1 MRREPSRPRPLLR
14 YDILMIIQL
23 IPANE
28 YQRTR
33 WKNGLGWTREI
44 VRYPASAKEWLWRL
58 SIAEVDKDGA
68 FSAFDNIDRELVLLS
83 GEGMHLNFSDGES
96 LTLNPPHDKY
106 RFAGE
111 RELTAELINGPT
123 QDFNIMWRRDC
134 YETHVL
140 HRPLVGPMVFF
151 SEKNVT
157 WAIYMLSGIA
167 QFKDQPYPMRLQ
179 QGDSALLLPDDNGGR
194 LILDGGGEVLL
205 VKLHET

>member
-1 MRREPSRPRPLLR
+1 MH
-14 YDILMIIQL
+14 IQL

-44 VRYPASAKEWLWRL
+44 TRYPVDADNWQWRL
-58 SIAEVDKDGA
+58 SIAEVDKDGP
-68 FSAFDNIDRELVLLS
+68 FSAFENIDRELVLLA
-83 GEGMHLNFSDGES
+83 GEGMRLNFADGES
-96 LTLNPPHDKY
+96 VTLHPPHGKHC
-106 RFAGE
+106 FAGE
-111 RELTAELINGPT
+111 RELNAELIDGPT
-123 QDFNIMWRRDC
+123 QDYNLMWQRDH
-134 YETHVL
+134 YDAQLL

-167 QFKDQPYPMRLQ
+167 QFKDQPQLVRMQ
-179 QGDSALLLPDDNGGR
+179 QGDSALLLPDEISGR

-205 VKLHET
+205 VKLYELQTV

>member
-1 MRREPSRPRPLLR
+1 MH
-14 YDILMIIQL
+14 IQL

-44 VRYPASAKEWLWRL
+44 TRYPAGSDDWLWRL

-68 FSAFDNIDRELVLLS
+68 FSAFENIDRELVLLS
-83 GEGMHLNFSDGES
+83 GEGMRLNFADGES
-96 LTLNPPHDKY
+96 VTLNPPHDKH
-106 RFAGE
+106 RFTGE
-111 RELTAELINGPT
+111 RELAAELINGPT
-123 QDFNIMWRRDC
+123 QDFNAMWRRDR
-134 YETHVL
+134 YETQVL

-167 QFKDQPYPMRLQ
+167 QFKDQQHPMRLQ
-179 QGDSALLLPDDNGGR
+179 QGDSALLLPDENGGR

-205 VKLHET
+205 VKLHELHRN

>member
-1 MRREPSRPRPLLR
+1 MQ
-14 YDILMIIQL
+14 IQL

-44 VRYPASAKEWLWRL
+44 TRYPAGSEHWSWRL

-68 FSAFDNIDRELVLLS
+68 FSVFENIDRELVLLS
-83 GEGMHLNFSDGES
+83 GEGMRLNFADGDS
-96 LTLNPPHDKY
+96 VTLNPPHDKY

-111 RELTAELINGPT
+111 RELSAELINGRT
-123 QDFNIMWRRDC
+123 QDFNAMWRRDG
-134 YETHVL
+134 YEAQVL

-167 QFKDQPYPMRLQ
+167 QFKDQQQPIRLQ

-205 VKLHET
+205 VKLRELQK